1 MENNNLIDEKYI
13 KIGQKF
19 IGRVN
24 GSKLKIVDIFYPRD
38 CKKRNLENRYVRVEC
53 ENPPSIYYGMT
64 ETNVLTFRHLLLDPI
79 IEKEID

>member
-1 MENNNLIDEKYI
+1 MENDNLIDEKYI

-38 CKKRNLENRYVRVEC
+38 CKKHNIENRYVRVEC
-53 ENPPSIYYGMT
+53 ENPPSIYYGIT
-64 ETNVLTFRHLLLDPI
+64 ETNVSNFRHLLLDPI
-79 IEKEID
+79 LEKEID